1 MEKMLNMYWDET
13 AANEKYAAD
22 VAEAEQVMPRKTGAR
37 RSRNQKR
44 KDTIAIGKKRYHQ
57 ATSICANP
65 DKIPAAHY
73 LREHGVSRNEA
84 PDNIHNIRAEQN
96 AKAALMEFNV
106 EFDVAEELV
115 PA

>member
-1 MEKMLNMYWDET
+1 MLNMYWDET

-22 VAEAEQVMPRKTGAR
+22 IAEAEQTVSRKSGAR

-44 KDTIAIGKKRYHQ
+44 KDTLAIGKKRHKE
-57 ATSICANP
+57 ATSRYANP
-65 DKIPAAHY
+65 DKIPTAPR

-84 PDNIHNIRAEQN
+84 PDNFHNIRAEQN
-96 AKAALMEFNV
+96 AKAELMNFRV